1 MSAIDVQFSVKENL
15 KDSLK
20 KSNVIQF
27 VGPKGSGRMYTV
39 KSLCGEYHV
48 LAVESIPMD
57 DSLQIICNALFDYR
71 NYLNSA
77 EISANFSLGICS
89 RFSIGL
95 SLKNSDHFSKEKS
108 LIKSLK
114 RLSRPIPL
122 FGKETPIIIAIRKE
136 ACTERISNFLKLA
149 LRTLNVDGDRL
160 KVVYLTDPS
169 ETMQNVERVYMRLI
183 SESDVSQRKIL
194 RQLNLESKILEKLS
208 DDEISFIFNICM
220 NNFSDL
226 LTIIQELNNY
236 VISFENPCDE
246 GDSIS
251 RILNKCFVK
260 LSISRLKD
268 ILVYCSHASNENK
281 NLTQGELE
289 YLIGVE
295 QRALDRELNSAKEL
309 NIIKIQDKYVE
320 IMIKLVS
327 KIAINKSYD
336 RQHEIYKRFID
347 MFSYL
352 YPSDYYTKSKFAL
365 KLDIENSKIA
375 KMQYILQKIR
385 LRHNGVDL
393 NDLPTELKMFVEDY
407 GKAVN
412 LCIKL
417 KYSEAVSIIEKY
429 LSGRNPIIAAEAALI
444 TAQAKMKSLDE
455 NERTDALNILNTI
468 DIDSCDGNLRYRILM
483 CRISASVHKGKYNA
497 AIEDYNALYREL
509 NGKVGKYPSDE
520 LKYNLYVLSRK
531 ANMVYNFQS
540 ANGYITAAKKY
551 FKQNQSNFTDYFY
564 ALCNSLCS
572 NIENMNLDKATE
584 DVEDFEKLQFAYSD
598 VKFKRQYI
606 FDNNKIL
613 YEYFSQKLTAEQCA
627 TKLYSLLSEMNDYA
641 DNFLVA
647 SNYAVFLAISG
658 KVIEAL
664 NFIETNVNHGTS
676 DAEGVYEYRSIV
688 NSAVMEFILDNS
700 KRDYL
705 IDKLKNIKIDPDQ
718 PNITFKDKELNAICE
733 VMRTCNCD
741 SASEW
746 LNNFKS
752 KMPKNRPLNI
762 FEQGFVITPLS
773 NWDDD

>member
-1 MSAIDVQFSVKENL
+1 MSAIDIQFSVKENL

-27 VGPKGSGRMYTV
+27 VGPRGSGRMYTV
-39 KSLCGEYHV
+39 KSLCDEYHV
-48 LAVESIPMD
+48 LAVESTPID

-71 NYLNSA
+71 DYLNST
-77 EISANFSLGICS
+77 EVSVNFSLGICS
-89 RFSIGL
+89 RFSIGF
-95 SLKNSDHFSKEKS
+95 SLKNANLFKKENS

-122 FGKETPIIIAIRKE
+122 FGKITPIIIAIRKE

-149 LRTLNVDGDRL
+149 LKNLNGDGDRL
-160 KVVYLTDPS
+160 KVVYLTDS
-169 ETMQNVERVYMRLI
+169 YEIMHNVERVYMRLI
-183 SESDVSQRKIL
+183 SDSEVSQKKIL
-194 RQLNLESKILEKLS
+194 KQLNLESKILEKLS

-226 LTIIQELNNY
+226 LTIIHELNNN

-246 GDSIS
+246 GDSVS

-260 LSISRLKD
+260 LSLSRLKD

-281 NLTQGELE
+281 SLTQGELE

-295 QRALDRELNSAKEL
+295 QRALNRELNSAKEL
-309 NIIKIQDKYVE
+309 NIIKIQDKYVQ

-352 YPSDYYTKSKFAL
+352 YPSDYASKSKFAL

-375 KMQYILQKIR
+375 KMQYILQQIR
-385 LRHNGVDL
+385 LRHNGVDF
-393 NDLPTELKMFVEDY
+393 NDLPNKLKLFVEDY
-407 GKAVN
+407 AKAVN

-417 KYSEAVSIIEKY
+417 KYSEATSVLEKY
-429 LSGRNPIIAAEAALI
+429 LTERNSIIAAEATLI
-444 TAQAKMKSLDE
+444 TAQAKMKSLDD
-455 NERTDALNILNTI
+455 NERTDALNILNTV
-468 DIDSCDGNLRYRILM
+468 DVDSCDGNLRYRILM
-483 CRISASVHKGKYNA
+483 CRISASVHKGKYTA

-509 NGKVGKYPSDE
+509 NGKVSKYSSDE

-540 ANGYITAAKKY
+540 ANGYIVASKNY

-572 NIENMNLDKATE
+572 DIENMNLDKAAE
-584 DVEDFEKLQFAYSD
+584 DVEDFDKLQFAYCD

-613 YEYFSQKLTAEQCA
+613 YEYFSKKQTAEQCA
-627 TKLYSLLSEMNDYA
+627 AKLSSILSRMNDYA
-641 DNFLVA
+641 DKFLVA

-658 KVIEAL
+658 KVKDAL
-664 NFIETNVNHGTS
+664 DFVKRNMKHGTS

-688 NSAVMEFILDNS
+688 NSAIMEFILDNS

>member
-1 MSAIDVQFSVKENL
+1 MSAIDIQFSVKENL

-20 KSNVIQF
+20 KFNVIQF

-48 LAVESIPMD
+48 LAVESTPID
-57 DSLQIICNALFDYR
+57 DSLQVICNTIFDYME
-71 NYLNSA
+71 YLNIP
-77 EISANFSLGICS
+77 EVSANLSLGIFS
-89 RFSIGL
+89 RISIGL
-95 SLKNSDHFSKEKS
+95 SLKNVNLFSKEIT

-122 FGKETPIIIAIRKE
+122 FGKTTPIIIAIRKE

-169 ETMQNVERVYMRLI
+169 EIMQNVERVYMRLI
-183 SESDVSQRKIL
+183 SESEVSQRKIL

-226 LTIIQELNNY
+226 LKIIQELNDN
-236 VISFENPCDE
+236 VISFENPCDK
-246 GDSIS
+246 GDSVS
-251 RILNKCFVK
+251 RILNNCLVK
-260 LSISRLKD
+260 LSVSRLKD
-268 ILVYCSHASNENK
+268 ILVYCSHASNENTK
-281 NLTQGELE
+281 LTQGELE

-295 QRALDRELNSAKEL
+295 QKELDRELNSAKEL
-309 NIIKIQDKYVE
+309 NILKIQDKYVE

-336 RQHEIYKRFID
+336 RQYEIYKRFIE

-352 YPSDYYTKSKFAL
+352 YPSDYATKSKFAR
-365 KLDIENSKIA
+365 KLDIQKSEIA
-375 KMQYILQKIR
+375 KMQYCLQQIR
-385 LRHNGVDL
+385 LRHNYVDTK
-393 NDLPTELKMFVEDY
+393 DLSEELKPFVEDY
-407 GKAVN
+407 ANAVN

-417 KYSEAVSIIEKY
+417 KYSEATSTLKKY
-429 LSGRNPIIAAEAALI
+429 ITYSNPIIAAEAALI

-455 NERTDALNILNTI
+455 NERTAALNILNTV
-468 DIDSCDGNLRYRILM
+468 DVGNCDGNLRYRILM
-483 CRISASVHKGKYNA
+483 CRISASVHKGRYRA
-497 AIEDYNALYREL
+497 AIDDYCTLYQEL
-509 NGKVGKYPSDE
+509 SGKVSKYPSEE
-520 LKYNLYVLSRK
+520 LKYNLYVLLRK
-531 ANMVYNFQS
+531 ANMVYDFQV
-540 ANGYITAAKKY
+540 ANGYIARAKQY
-551 FKQNQSNFTDYFY
+551 FKQNQNNFTDYFY

-572 NIENMNLDKATE
+572 DIENMNLEKAAETVDE
-584 DVEDFEKLQFAYSD
+584 FDKLQFAYCD
-598 VKFKRQYI
+598 MKFKRQYI

-613 YEYFSQKLTAEQCA
+613 YEYFSKRQTAEQCA
-627 TKLYSLLSEMNDYA
+627 TKLSSILSEMGDYA
-641 DNFLVA
+641 DKFLVA

-658 KVIEAL
+658 KVKEAL
-664 NFIETNVNHGTS
+664 NFIETNVNHGNS

-688 NSAVMEFILDNS
+688 NSAVMEFILDNG
-700 KRDYL
+700 KRKCL
-705 IDKLKNIKIDPDQ
+705 ISKLKNIKVDQDQ
-718 PNITFKDKELNAICE
+718 PNKTFKDKELNAICE